1 MSQATAILLDWNN
14 YPNFS
19 EAEFMCKCG
28 CGRADMQPE
37 FLNRLQ
43 TLRTACDF
51 PFRITSG
58 FRCEAHDRAEKGAG
72 VHPSGLACDINV
84 YGEQLLTI
92 LDSCKLLCF
101 HRIGLKQTGK
111 WNKRFIH
118 LDRLVSDKH
127 PSPAIWTYK

>member
-1 MSQATAILLDWNN
+1 MNINWDA

-37 FLNRLQ
+37 FLYRIQL
-43 TLRTACDF
+43 LRTACGF

-58 FRCEAHDRAEKGAG
+58 FRCEEHDRAEKGAG

-84 YGEQLLTI
+84 LRRT
-92 LDSCKLLCF
+92 
-101 HRIGLKQTGK
+101 GL
-111 WNKRFIH
+111 NHFRFVQAARFSQ
-118 LDRLVSDKH
+118 DRPETDWQVE
-127 PSPAIWTYK
+127 